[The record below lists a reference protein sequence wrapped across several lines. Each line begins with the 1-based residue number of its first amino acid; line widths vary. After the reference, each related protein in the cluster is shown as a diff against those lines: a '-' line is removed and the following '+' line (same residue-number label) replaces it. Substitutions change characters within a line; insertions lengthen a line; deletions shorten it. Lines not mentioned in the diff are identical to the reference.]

1 MKQITKL
8 EYDGEGSSLRVSGTN
23 LEANDFVALGA
34 RHTIEIQ
41 EHSPFTLSKDYWDS
55 VYISKLREIVKKDQ
69 SAKVYAVVLQEGL
82 ANICIIRNSMC
93 LVKSCIE
100 KLIPGKGRG
109 GSTQSEKAMQSFFG
123 LIYNAVMKIVDFDEA
138 KVILLCSSGFLNQN
152 LLKFMDAESLRAD
165 KKLHFHLQKFIC
177 IHSNSGHVYA
187 LQEILKDEKVMS
199 KLNDVKFAEEIAVL
213 EKFSEVF
220 RENPDRVSY
229 GEKSVTYCIEQGAV
243 ETLLIS
249 DLLIRGKSA
258 EVRRRIIGLMD
269 QVREA
274 GGKTYLFSS
283 LHPSGKQLNNV
294 SVVELL

>member
-1 MKQITKL
+1 MEKVHHFAYLVQILKPMIL
-8 EYDGEGSSLRVSGTN
+8 LQFVLDN
-23 LEANDFVALGA
+23 LPNSQLGA

-199 KLNDVKFAEEIAVL
+199 KLNDVKFAEEVRMRITLSLQIAVL

-258 EVRRRIIGLMD
+258 EVRRRIVQFGC
-269 QVREA
+269 VC
-274 GGKTYLFSS
+274 
-283 LHPSGKQLNNV
+283 
-294 SVVELL
+294 